1 MASLENYQMLA
12 CVAILYQLRKQKWKD
27 YLPVLSVSKLEK
39 NITKNF
45 NKKKAQIV
53 SLMNIVQKLNSIFD

>member
-1 MASLENYQMLA
+1 MTSLENYQMLA

-39 NITKNF
+39 NITKNL
-45 NKKKAQIV
+45 KKKAQIV
-53 SLMNIVQKLNSIFD
+53 SLMNIVQKLNSIFS